1 MHKMIKVIAK
11 FVDTTKNPIKGNNYK
26 VKLYDNDIILDDLL
40 SESNIDKN
48 GCVNFL
54 FDISKAGSPDSPFE
68 KKPDLYIALYKD
80 NSIVF
85 ESKVKKNVNFFEKDT
100 NEKTTPIL
108 DLGVF
113 TV

>member
-11 FVDTTKNPIKGNNYK
+11 FVDTTKKPIKGNDYK
-26 VKLYDNDIILDDLL
+26 AKLYDNDIVLDDLL

-48 GCVNFL
+48 GSVNFL

-68 KKPDLYIALYKD
+68 KKPDLYIALFKD

-85 ESKVKKNVNFFEKDT
+85 ESKVKKNIDFFKKDI
-100 NEKTTPIL
+100 NEKATPLL